1 MLAAA
6 SDPSASHNCYAWRLS
21 ALEARAS
28 DDGEPGG
35 TAGRPILAAIE
46 AAGLE
51 GVCVVVTRY
60 YGGTKLGTGGLARA
74 YGGAAAAALAE
85 GERKA
90 VRAMRLGVLEG
101 FESRDLGAVYA
112 WAFAP
117 WLSSTSTCTV
127 RDSQLALCDSK
138 RMALSHVIS
147 AAAGS
152 SATPESVCVRR
163 SESCLP
169 SVIDTRAR
177 NLTSSGSVSVIM
189 PSSTCTATRALSP
202 LVCSVLLG
210 ETLMTKKIKVP
221 ELVRSWAKNGAASYF
236 RAVPSSEI
244 SAFLQTERFF
254 VGSVRAC
261 CSQGA

>member
-90 VRAMRLGVLEG
+90 VPPMRLGVLEG

-112 WAFAP
+112 
-117 WLSSTSTCTV
+117 
-127 RDSQLALCDSK
+127 
-138 RMALSHVIS
+138 ALSAHPGADKTSEEEFAEDGTVTLGL
-147 AAAGS
+147 AAPVAS
-152 SATPESVCVRR
+152 FDALADALRCATNGRLELRADDAPESSR
-163 SESCLP
+163 
-169 SVIDTRAR
+169 
-177 NLTSSGSVSVIM
+177 
-189 PSSTCTATRALSP
+189 
-202 LVCSVLLG
+202 
-210 ETLMTKKIKVP
+210 
-221 ELVRSWAKNGAASYF
+221 
-236 RAVPSSEI
+236 
-244 SAFLQTERFF
+244 
-254 VGSVRAC
+254 
-261 CSQGA
+261 